1 MYILGLIPPNPTEL
15 DRAVL
20 IAVYSGILLIFV
32 GLKYNSSDEA
42 MEQALKVS
50 VRIWAMGLNA
60 IAKDRLRYN
69 TLKMYPYN
77 SCNATTSGQ
86 FWKDGGYLYRYLPK
100 RFKNISSSVSIQ
112 PRATSGPPVKS
123 HLNEAKSINK

>member
-1 MYILGLIPPNPTEL
+1 MEYFFF
-15 DRAVL
+15 
-20 IAVYSGILLIFV
+20 FV

-86 FWKDGGYLYRYLPK
+86 FWKDGGYLYRYLSK
-100 RFKNISSSVSIQ
+100 CFANISNLVSIQ
-112 PRATSGPPVKS
+112 PWTTIGPRVKCQLDGVS
-123 HLNEAKSINK
+123 LAVR